1 MNNRYYLQDKRVMVT
16 GASGF
21 IGRQLCIKLKDL
33 GSEIYGISRNGPK
46 EFNEINNWLIGDLAD
61 YDFTKST
68 ISNVKPEIIFH
79 LAAYVSGKRDLDVVL
94 PTYHN
99 NLSSTINILTAS
111 TELGIKRL
119 VLSGSLEEPT
129 TKDQEKIPVSPYAAS
144 KYASTIYGKMFNK
157 LYGTPVTI
165 PRIFMVYGPGK
176 QNFEKLV
183 PYVIRSLIRNEKP
196 KLTSGTRQIDWI
208 YIDDI
213 VEGLMRMGITEG
225 IEGKAIDLGSG
236 SQYSVKE
243 VAQKIKNIIG
253 GNTEIDFGEV
263 PDREFER
270 IRKADLGNT
279 KKLLD
284 WEPIIDIDEGLNKTV
299 RWFENIDE

>member
-1 MNNRYYLQDKRVMVT
+1 LQDKRVMVT